1 MNGIKGTE
9 PTPQGGTEP
18 KFEPNGGAGSKPQG
32 GAEPKPEPKFE
43 PNGGAEPKPAGRT
56 YSQEEVDKLL
66 NEQKEK
72 YEGKMSEAEK
82 LANMTAEEKAAYE
95 AKQKEDKLAEREK
108 AVALKELQQ
117 TAAEALRERGLD
129 SSIAKILNYTDAD
142 SVDKSIKTVEKVI
155 KAAIE
160 KGIDE
165 KLKASGGA
173 PRTGSGAHPANGVE
187 AAFYSINPGLK
198 K

>member
-1 MNGIKGTE
+1 MEGN
-9 PTPQGGTEP
+9 GTEP
-18 KFEPNGGAGSKPQG
+18 KPLDGANGGTVLKPQG
-32 GAEPKPEPKFE
+32 GAEPKPEPK
-43 PNGGAEPKPAGRT
+43 PAGKT

-66 NEQKEK
+66 GDQKKK

-129 SSIAKILNYTDAD
+129 PSLAKILNYTDAG

-173 PRTGSGAHPANGVE
+173 PRTGSGGQTANGVE
-187 AAFYSINPGLK
+187 AAFYKINPGLK